1 MIGTHDGGLSPIK
14 KSGCIS
20 CLPIN
25 RRSYMEMI
33 LKNSLHRFII
43 ADPFL
48 FYMVVANSMIDLS
61 LEASG
66 LGIQVE
72 LSQGRR

>member
-1 MIGTHDGGLSPIK
+1 
-14 KSGCIS
+14 
-20 CLPIN
+20 
-25 RRSYMEMI
+25 MEMI

-48 FYMVVANSMIDLS
+48 LYMVVAHSMIDLS

-66 LGIQVE
+66 LGI
-72 LSQGRR
+72 

>member
-1 MIGTHDGGLSPIK
+1 
-14 KSGCIS
+14 
-20 CLPIN
+20 
-25 RRSYMEMI
+25 MEMI
-33 LKNSLHRFII
+33 LKNILHRFII